1 MIKLYVVVVV
11 VMLVVYVRWYDVLVS
26 WHMPAQAAPL
36 FPATFILMHTFQ
48 NMDTMGI
55 FVAFIP

>member
-1 MIKLYVVVVV
+1 MIKLYVIVVV

-36 FPATFILMHTFQ
+36 FSATFILMHTLQ

-55 FVAFIP
+55 LVVFTP